1 MSENKAKLIVVT
13 GPSGAGLR
21 EVVGAVLD
29 RRTDIGEVTPITS
42 RRMKDGEENGVG
54 YYFYEL
60 EEWTALKE
68 AGDLLESTE
77 LAGNDYGTSRRL
89 VNEQLEQGKHVI
101 LSQDAD
107 RACQLKA
114 NMPEAVWVWL
124 APADRE
130 VLKARFAAVSHSAF
144 EAEVRLSEADKQHA
158 AAAACDRC
166 IDSGDLT
173 AAAEALNAL
182 LDE

>member
-89 VNEQLEQGKHVI
+89 VNEQLEQGK
-101 LSQDAD
+101 QD
-107 RACQLKA
+107 RKSTRL
-114 NMPEAVWVWL
+114 NSSHPTTSRMP
-124 APADRE
+124 
-130 VLKARFAAVSHSAF
+130 SSA
-144 EAEVRLSEADKQHA
+144 
-158 AAAACDRC
+158 
-166 IDSGDLT
+166 
-173 AAAEALNAL
+173 
-182 LDE
+182 